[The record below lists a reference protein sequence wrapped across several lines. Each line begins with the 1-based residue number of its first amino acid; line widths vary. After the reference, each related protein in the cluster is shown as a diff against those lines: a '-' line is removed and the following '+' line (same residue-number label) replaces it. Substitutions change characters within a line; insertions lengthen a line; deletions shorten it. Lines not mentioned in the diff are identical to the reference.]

1 MEWFR
6 GAINSV
12 NYCQRG
18 ASWANLARAHLE
30 IGPTT
35 SALFAALATCYGW
48 HTIAHT
54 LISQVAQLSL
64 TASEKKTLRMLLD
77 DWQPF
82 FPNTSDLTTA
92 AVWLD
97 TAKCDRDEQDCKFAS
112 GDHRLYAGAVADR
125 KFSSWHYA
133 DVWESRKP

>member
-1 MEWFR
+1 MLR
-6 GAINSV
+6 V
-12 NYCQRG
+12 
-18 ASWANLARAHLE
+18 
-30 IGPTT
+30 

-54 LISQVAQLSL
+54 LISKVAQLSL
-64 TASEKKTLRMLLD
+64 TESEKKTLSMLLD